1 MAQIQFSSSQVHL
14 LSLLVILS
22 SKEIFTVAI
31 RCSINVSF
39 VCLEI
44 VHFHTKYHHFLVFD
58 RFNKCTRSYSL
69 KSLCFVLL
77 FYTVSKTNNSY
88 AEQINI
94 SSEAMKLSMHF
105 DHFLFQSRVL
115 DLSSTVWFWFDLC
128 WRFYCADS

>member
-39 VCLEI
+39 VFCLEI
-44 VHFHTKYHHFLVFD
+44 VHFHTKYHYFLVSD

-69 KSLCFVLL
+69 KSLCFVVL
-77 FYTVSKTNNSY
+77 FYTVSKSYNSY
-88 AEQINI
+88 AAPIGI
-94 SSEAMKLSMHF
+94 SSEAMKLSKHF
-105 DHFLFQSRVL
+105 DHFLSQSRVL
-115 DLSSTVWFWFDLC
+115 DPSSTI
-128 WRFYCADS
+128 